1 MKINLLDDEKGL
13 LIVPETD
20 FEETFIR
27 SMHLDSLKAFVKTGL
42 TPKDIIG
49 LKIVPIKEGD

>member
-1 MKINLLDDEKGL
+1 MKINLLQDEKGL

-20 FEETFIR
+20 FEEDFIR
-27 SMHLDSLKAFVKTGL
+27 SMQLESLKVFVKTGL

>member
-1 MKINLLDDEKGL
+1 MKINLLQDEKGL

-20 FEETFIR
+20 FEEDFIR
-27 SMHLDSLKAFVKTGL
+27 SMQLESLKVFVKTGL

-49 LKIVPIKEGD
+49 LKIVPTKEGD